1 MPSVAAAA
9 EAFCS
14 ERYSR
19 ISRIIPPPPSSHYLY
34 VGSIHV
40 CSSQV
45 DEICRRIRN
54 ESGTF
59 FFFFSLWKMNEKSF
73 IRKYKDKISVLSKII
88 GATILTVNN
97 VSKSLLKTF
106 KN

>member
-1 MPSVAAAA
+1 LQQQKRFVLKDIQDFQ
-9 EAFCS
+9 ELF
-14 ERYSR
+14 
-19 ISRIIPPPPSSHYLY
+19 PPPFSSHYLY

-59 FFFFSLWKMNEKSF
+59 FFFFFSLWKMNEKSF
-73 IRKYKDKISVLSKII
+73 IREYKDKISVLSKII

-97 VSKSLLKTF
+97 VV
-106 KN
+106 